1 MDEIHLGLVI
11 GTVVIITMC
20 CVTLGISKVY
30 NSYSHSHLKE
40 SRSDQDL
47 ASLDKNDIDEH

>member
-1 MDEIHLGLVI
+1 MDEFHVGVLI

-20 CVTLGISKVY
+20 CVTVGMTKVY
-30 NSYSHSHLKE
+30 NSYKHSHLKE

-47 ASLDKNDIDEH
+47 ASLDKMAMDDA

>member
-11 GTVVIITMC
+11 GTVVVVTMC
-20 CVTLGISKVY
+20 CVTMGIFKVY

-47 ASLDKNDIDEH
+47 ASLDKMALDDA